1 MKHVAFVGLGYIGL
15 PTAVVM
21 ANSGLTVTGVDV
33 LQEKVDTINRGELPI
48 SEPGLQEELAQAL
61 KSSRFH
67 ASTSMPSADAYIV
80 AVPTP
85 FDEHRDVDMK
95 FINAAADEIAP
106 KLTGGELII
115 LESTSPPRTTSR
127 MADRI
132 LRQRT
137 DLRLDDDENEAD
149 DSVFYVAHCPER
161 ILPGQALSE
170 LRSNDRII
178 GGMSTEATRL
188 AKKIYGSFCSG
199 QLLET
204 DSTTAELAKLTENA
218 FRDVNIAFANELS
231 MICDELGLNVWE
243 LIELANH
250 HPRVNILQPGPGVGG
265 HCIAV
270 DPWFIVSTT
279 PQLAKLVRT
288 AREVNDSKPNWV
300 LQKIDAAL
308 ANGSESQKIALLG
321 LTFKANVDDL
331 RQSPALDIAIAAVE
345 RHPHHQFVV
354 VEPHIRKLP
363 DALESMQNVQ
373 LGALNDAVEGADIIA
388 LLVNHNEFSELDIS
402 KFGEAKLIDTQGSW
416 TV

>member
-204 DSTTAELAKLTENA
+204 DSTTAELAKFCLLYTSPSP
-218 FRDVNIAFANELS
+218 RDS
-231 MICDELGLNVWE
+231 
-243 LIELANH
+243 
-250 HPRVNILQPGPGVGG
+250 
-265 HCIAV
+265 
-270 DPWFIVSTT
+270 
-279 PQLAKLVRT
+279 
-288 AREVNDSKPNWV
+288 
-300 LQKIDAAL
+300 
-308 ANGSESQKIALLG
+308 
-321 LTFKANVDDL
+321 
-331 RQSPALDIAIAAVE
+331 
-345 RHPHHQFVV
+345 
-354 VEPHIRKLP
+354 
-363 DALESMQNVQ
+363 
-373 LGALNDAVEGADIIA
+373 
-388 LLVNHNEFSELDIS
+388 
-402 KFGEAKLIDTQGSW
+402 
-416 TV
+416 